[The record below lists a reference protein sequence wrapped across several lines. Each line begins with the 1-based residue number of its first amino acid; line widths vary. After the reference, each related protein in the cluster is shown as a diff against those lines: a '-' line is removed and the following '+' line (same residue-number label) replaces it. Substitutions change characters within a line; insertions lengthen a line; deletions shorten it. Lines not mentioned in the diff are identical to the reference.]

1 MAMDFDRT
9 LRSLERSNG
18 RGLAITLAVALA
30 LLAGWTAWLF
40 AARVPL
46 YETTERARLEV
57 EAAAFPVAAAVDGRV
72 VSAGLTLGRRVA
84 AGEVLVEIDA
94 EGARLSEAES
104 RARVDALE
112 RRIAG
117 LRRELANEQQAL
129 RTQAGAAETAAA
141 QAREEA
147 REAEVRAAAAERDAQ
162 LQRQLFAAGSAARV
176 ELDRAE
182 SEARARRAQAQ
193 ALVLAATRAVADSRV
208 QGDDRRTRIA
218 ELQRQVDE
226 AEGETQVQRAVG
238 RTLQHAGEL
247 RRVRAPVAGRV
258 ADAGPLNPGM
268 MVRAGDTLAS
278 IVPEGRLQVTAEFP
292 AAALGRL
299 RPGQRARMRL
309 DAFPW
314 TEYGRLHGRVARV
327 AREPRGGT
335 LRVEI
340 VLASDAP
347 AGVPL
352 EHALPGAV
360 DVEIERVNPATLLLR
375 AAGSRRRAAPTA
387 AAVARAP

>member
-9 LRSLERSNG
+9 LRSLERPGG
-18 RGLAITLAVALA
+18 RGPAITLAVALA

-46 YETTERARLEV
+46 YETTDRARLEV
-57 EAAAFPVAAAVDGRV
+57 EAAAWPVASAVDGRV
-72 VSAGLTLGRRVA
+72 VFAGVALGRRVA

-94 EGARLSEAES
+94 RGERLSEAES
-104 RARVDALE
+104 RARVDAVE
-112 RRIAG
+112 RRTDALRQE
-117 LRRELANEQQAL
+117 LRREEDAL
-129 RTQAGAAETAAA
+129 RAQEGAAQAAAA
-141 QAREEA
+141 QARA
-147 REAEVRAAAAERDAQ
+147 QADEAELRAAAAEREAE
-162 LQRQLFAAGSAARV
+162 LQRQLFAAGSASRM
-176 ELDRAE
+176 ELDRAQ

-193 ALVLAATRAVADSRV
+193 SAALAATRAEAEGRV

-218 ELQRQVDE
+218 ELRRQVAE
-226 AEGETQVQRAVG
+226 AEGEARVERARG
-238 RTLQHAGEL
+238 RTLEHEGEL

-258 ADAGPLNPGM
+258 ADARPLNPGM
-268 MVRAGDTLAS
+268 VVRAGDTLAS
-278 IVPEGRLQVTAEFP
+278 IVPDGRLQVTAELP
-292 AAALGRL
+292 ATALGRV

-314 TEYGRLHGRVARV
+314 TEYGRLRGRVARV

-340 VLASDAP
+340 VLAAAENPSL
-347 AGVPL
+347 PL
-352 EHALPGAV
+352 EHALPGSV
-360 DVEIERVNPATLLLR
+360 DVEVERVSPAALLLR
-375 AAGSRRRAAPTA
+375 AAGSRRRAPS